1 MVAGNGMKFL
11 TATIDTLELAPEMAF
26 SNFRGRSCG
35 INYAAS
41 DGVKQIGHAFKFRLK
56 NVSGFGLKLV
66 CNVDAEAEELDAL
79 DASTKFM
86 IGRFPIRFDRTK
98 KGVPAKPVLKRQDAP
113 LPLKTSMP
121 VEVVKDGQ

>member
-1 MVAGNGMKFL
+1 MKFL
-11 TATIDTLELAPEMAF
+11 EASIDTLDLTPDMAM

-35 INYAAS
+35 IDYETS
-41 DGVKQIGHAFKFRLK
+41 EGIKQIGYAFKFRLK